1 MPEEAA
7 TGGSTAIQRTI
18 RCMRT
23 PATLLTDDEIKKCMN
38 TLLYDVRARKL
49 LGAKERE
56 SLNIVIKRE
65 KADNFNFLEGFTR
78 WGAVGSWRELDKEGK
93 VVKEF
98 PEEEN
103 YYIEIE
109 FKDTKDRK
117 IGKKLLELLTE
128 FNKRVVKE
136 DLLYVTIKPIIEGT
150 LFIPGEQPKFR
161 LLSEFL

>member
-1 MPEEAA
+1 MIEENEKKVVEK
-7 TGGSTAIQRTI
+7 TI
-18 RCMRT
+18 KCMRT
-23 PATLLTDDEIKKCMN
+23 PATLLKDDELKSCMN
-38 TLLYDVRARKL
+38 TLLYDVRARRY

-56 SLNIVIKRE
+56 SLNIVVKRE

-78 WGAVGSWRELDKEGK
+78 WSAIGSWREIDEKGN

-109 FKDTKDRK
+109 FKDTKDRR
-117 IGKKLLELLTE
+117 IGKKLLELLGE
-128 FNKRVVKE
+128 FNKRVVRE
-136 DLLYVTIKPIIEGT
+136 DLLYATIKPIIEGT

-161 LLSEFL
+161 LLTEFL

>member
-1 MPEEAA
+1 MPEEVVE
-7 TGGSTAIQRTI
+7 RTI
-18 RCMRT
+18 KCMRT
-23 PATLLTDDEIKKCMN
+23 PVASLTDDEIKNCMN

-49 LGAKERE
+49 LGARERE

-65 KADNFNFLEGFTR
+65 KAHNFNFLQGFTR
-78 WGAVGSWRELDKEGK
+78 WGAVGSWRK
-93 VVKEF
+93 VDEKGNVVEEF
-98 PEEEN
+98 PEEKN

-117 IGKKLLELLTE
+117 IGKKLLELLGE